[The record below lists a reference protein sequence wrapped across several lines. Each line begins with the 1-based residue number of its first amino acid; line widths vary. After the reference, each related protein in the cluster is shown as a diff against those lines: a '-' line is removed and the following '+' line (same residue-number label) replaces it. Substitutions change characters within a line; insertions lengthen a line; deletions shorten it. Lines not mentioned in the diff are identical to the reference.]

1 MKIGLNYAFGAN
13 AHHDVGLLKILVQSM
28 EALGYHS
35 LWMPEHVVG
44 FPADGY
50 DSKYPD
56 SQDGSVPWQGDLAL
70 HDPLF
75 TAAAAAQM
83 TERLR
88 FGSGI
93 VILPQRPALLTAK
106 ELMTLDH
113 LTAGRFDFGVG
124 GGWSSEEYEVL
135 GVPFAGRGKRFDE
148 YIEAIRVAWRDNPA
162 SYQGETIA
170 FENVVLMPKPYTS
183 GGPPLLIGGS
193 SAPALRRAARLG
205 DGWFGHW
212 TPAHEPAREIEQL
225 HSALNDA
232 GRKDPDFLIQA
243 SLVHPGPADDLQRAL
258 DQARGLGVG
267 EIVLIVPV
275 RTRSLEADLALWAQA
290 AGLEAA

>member
-50 DSKYPD
+50 DSKYPY

-212 TPAHEPAREIEQL
+212 TLAHEPAREIEQL

-232 GRKDPDFLIQA
+232 GRNDPDFLIKA
-243 SLVHPGPADDLQRAL
+243 SLVHTGPAEDLQRAL